1 MGDKLSEYGHTFQIK
16 LIASLFNDRK
26 FLQQISDILY
36 PEYFESEPNQFI
48 IETILSYNKQY
59 KDVAT
64 LDVLKVKLQSIDN
77 EVFKATVIDS
87 LKQAHRHFESSDLE
101 FIKEQ
106 ALDFCKN
113 QSIKKAIL
121 DSVDLL
127 KSSNYDSIKSK
138 MDEAMKAGITRDV
151 GHEYNIDIDDRYTES
166 ARKTISTG
174 WEAIDELM
182 DGGLA
187 AGELGVFVAPA
198 GIGKSWALVNIGC
211 NAAKKGLNV
220 IHYTL
225 ELNQAYVGLRYD
237 AVITG
242 IPAQNLKYH
251 IEDVKDRV
259 AEIPGQITIK
269 YYPTKGATTLTINSH
284 VEKCLAN
291 GFKPDLLIV
300 DYADLLRNNGNSNM
314 DIRLQLGNIYEDL
327 RGLSGELEIP
337 IWTAS
342 QANRSALQ
350 EDIIQA
356 DKISESYNKIMT
368 ADFVVSLSRKIEDK
382 MAGTGRLH
390 IIKNR
395 FGPDG
400 ITLPSKANLSNGK
413 FDIFTETS
421 VGGQEANAAMEHGK
435 KATRKLLAQKFS
447 ELEGKKNS

>member
-1 MGDKLSEYGHTFQIK
+1 
-16 LIASLFNDRK
+16 
-26 FLQQISDILY
+26 
-36 PEYFESEPNQFI
+36 
-48 IETILSYNKQY
+48 
-59 KDVAT
+59 
-64 LDVLKVKLQSIDN
+64 
-77 EVFKATVIDS
+77 
-87 LKQAHRHFESSDLE
+87 
-101 FIKEQ
+101 
-106 ALDFCKN
+106 
-113 QSIKKAIL
+113 
-121 DSVDLL
+121 
-127 KSSNYDSIKSK
+127 
-138 MDEAMKAGITRDV
+138 
-151 GHEYNIDIDDRYTES
+151 
-166 ARKTISTG
+166 
-174 WEAIDELM
+174 
-182 DGGLA
+182 
-187 AGELGVFVAPA
+187 
-198 GIGKSWALVNIGC
+198 
-211 NAAKKGLNV
+211 V

-251 IEDVKDRV
+251 IDDIKEKV
-259 AEIPGQITIK
+259 ADITGQITIK
-269 YYPTKGATTLTINSH
+269 YYPTKGATTLTLNSH

-291 GFKPDLLIV
+291 GHKPDLIIV
-300 DYADLLRNNGNSNM
+300 DYADLLRNNGKSNM

-390 IIKNR
+390 VIKNR

-413 FDIFTETS
+413 FEIFTESS
-421 VGGQEANAAMEHGK
+421 VGGKEATAAMVGGEE
-435 KATRKLLAQKFS
+435 AVRKLLAQKFS
-447 ELEGKKNS
+447 ELEGKG

>member
-1 MGDKLSEYGHTFQIK
+1 MSDKLTDYGHTFQIK
-16 LIASLFNDRK
+16 LIASFFNDK
-26 FLQQISDILY
+26 QFLLQISDILD
-36 PEYFESEPNQFI
+36 PNFFESEANQFI
-48 IETILSYNKQY
+48 IETIIDYHKQY
-59 KDVAT
+59 KDVPT
-64 LDVLKVKLQSIDN
+64 LDVLKVKLQEIEND
-77 EVFKATVIDS
+77 VFKVTVIDS
-87 LKQAHRHFESSDLE
+87 LKQAHRYFESTDLE

-113 QSIKKAIL
+113 QCIKKAIL
-121 DSVDLL
+121 ESVDLL
-127 KSSNYDSIKSK
+127 KNSSYDSIKAK
-138 MDEAMKAGITRDV
+138 MDTAMKAGITRDV
-151 GHEYNIDIDDRYTES
+151 GHEYNIDIDDRYKES

-211 NAAKKGLNV
+211 NAAKQGLNV
-220 IHYTL
+220 LHYTL

-237 AVITG
+237 AVNTG

-251 IEDVKDRV
+251 IDDVKDKIK
-259 AEIPGQITIK
+259 EIPGQITIK

-284 VEKCLAN
+284 VEKCMAN

-300 DYADLLRNNGNSNM
+300 DYADLLRNNGKSNM

-390 IIKNR
+390 VIKNR

-400 ITLPSKANLSNGK
+400 ITLPSTANLSNGK
-413 FDIFTETS
+413 FDIFTES
-421 VGGQEANAAMEHGK
+421 SIGGQEATAAMAKGQD
-435 KATRKLLAQKFS
+435 AVRKQLAQKFA
-447 ELEGKKNS
+447 ELEGKK